1 MASFTFE
8 KLNFASGGGI
18 GSYIIDNFS
27 VGDARGGFT
36 KCFEQKIYRANG
48 IPFHVT
54 ETLLTVSAKN
64 VIRGIHFQ
72 LHEPQA
78 KLVSVPYGKVCDVIV
93 DLRADSATFR
103 KWYAVELS
111 GENHRAL
118 YVPRGFG
125 NGVASLQDGTMVL
138 CQCDG
143 AYDQASDTGVRF
155 DDPEL
160 GIEWPIDPSAAIHS
174 ARDLSLMT
182 LAEYM
187 RDPMR

>member
-1 MASFTFE
+1 M
-8 KLNFASGGGI
+8 
-18 GSYIIDNFS
+18 
-27 VGDARGGFT
+27 
-36 KCFEQKIYRANG
+36 
-48 IPFHVT
+48 T

-78 KLVSVPYGKVCDVIV
+78 KLMSVPYGKVCDVIV
-93 DLRADSATFR
+93 DLRPDSATFR
-103 KWYAVELS
+103 QWHAVELS

>member
-1 MASFTFE
+1 MASFSFL
-8 KLNFASGGGI
+8 KLDFAGNGI
-18 GSYIIDNFS
+18 GPHVIDCFH
-27 VGDARGGFT
+27 VGDQRGGFT
-36 KCFEQKIYRANG
+36 KCFEKDVYQTNG
-48 IPFHVT
+48 IPFQLN
-54 ETLLTVSAKN
+54 ETFISVSAKN
-64 VIRGIHFQ
+64 VIRGMHFQ

-78 KLVSVPYGKVCDVIV
+78 KLVSVLRGRAYDVIV
-93 DLRADSATFR
+93 DLRPDSATFR

-143 AYDQASDTGVRF
+143 AYDQASDTGIRY

-160 GIEWPIDPSAAIHS
+160 GIKWPIDPSVAIHS
-174 ARDLSLMT
+174 ARDMSLMT